1 MIWEAIK
8 VQAKSNGG
16 KTALICHDKK
26 YTYSELVDSVE
37 KLSAIISTAIKPG
50 ERVLFA
56 SKKEYHYLRMVLACD
71 KLGVTFMPTMTELPE
86 HVLDQI
92 KSASKPD
99 HVILNE
105 EDALNLEPHNQGLLF
120 KKNTSDLYTV
130 IFTSG
135 TTGEPK
141 AVPHTRF
148 ACTQGSVQSIKI
160 HSLVADDFVLSQLPP
175 WTIGGLYLYV
185 LPGLMK
191 GCTVLMEMFN
201 PRKFIEIN
209 KEYKPTIGIIV
220 PAMMVALHKTRGWK
234 ELDLSHWRELGF
246 GSTVCPNEMLQE
258 LFDKGAPALRNLFGC
273 TETHVPMFTHLAVP
287 DDPYPLQIHVTENYQ
302 FKLDRYNVCWIKG
315 PLITKGYLNQE
326 TPIDNEGYWCT
337 GDVLE
342 RQHNLLFY
350 KSRKTDLFKVNSF
363 NISPVSIENAFIPH
377 PDVNEVCVTYRDR
390 DLGEKEIVAIVS
402 SDTEINTMEL
412 LKFAKDKLFQYEIPK
427 EIIVT
432 NDPLPRNRMGKVQ
445 RHVVREKFVETE

>member
-1 MIWEAIK
+1 MVE
-8 VQAKSNGG
+8 
-16 KTALICHDKK
+16 
-26 YTYSELVDSVE
+26 SVE
-37 KLSAIISTAIKPG
+37 KLSATISTAIKPG

-71 KLGVTFMPTMTELPE
+71 KLGVTFMPTMPELPE
-86 HVLDQI
+86 EHVLEQI

-105 EDALNLEPHNQGLLF
+105 EDALNLQPHNQGLLF

-135 TTGEPK
+135 TTGEPRLS
-141 AVPHTRF
+141 HTRF

-160 HSLVADDFVLSQLPP
+160 HSLVADDIVLSQLP

-246 GSTVCPNEMLQE
+246 GSTVCP
-258 LFDKGAPALRNLFGC
+258 
-273 TETHVPMFTHLAVP
+273 
-287 DDPYPLQIHVTENYQ
+287 
-302 FKLDRYNVCWIKG
+302 
-315 PLITKGYLNQE
+315 
-326 TPIDNEGYWCT
+326 
-337 GDVLE
+337 
-342 RQHNLLFY
+342 
-350 KSRKTDLFKVNSF
+350 
-363 NISPVSIENAFIPH
+363 
-377 PDVNEVCVTYRDR
+377 
-390 DLGEKEIVAIVS
+390 
-402 SDTEINTMEL
+402 
-412 LKFAKDKLFQYEIPK
+412 
-427 EIIVT
+427 
-432 NDPLPRNRMGKVQ
+432 
-445 RHVVREKFVETE
+445 